1 MGDPHV
7 CGLEEITSHQHA
19 RKNDK
24 KGSPEDMLS

>member
-1 MGDPHV
+1 MGNFYV
-7 CGLEEITSHQHA
+7 CGFEEITSHQHA